1 MLRPRSSLY
10 FPTLAQSAPIHWL
23 VFGSLIGSFAL
34 AADID
39 DGHLLPRVPAPGTDG
54 HIVELPD
61 AVPPLTT
68 DVDQILVE
76 ALTGI
81 VLFDELGELG
91 AETESSGVNAERLE
105 LPNKDLLTQSLAKFI
120 GKPVTLALLDDINA
134 LVVKFARSNDHPII
148 DSFAPEGQDIS
159 NGVIQFAV
167 VAGRRGQIR
176 VEGAQGN
183 VADRIIL
190 QTSIAEG
197 EVIAERS
204 LRADLE

>member
-1 MLRPRSSLY
+1 M
-10 FPTLAQSAPIHWL
+10 
-23 VFGSLIGSFAL
+23 
-34 AADID
+34 
-39 DGHLLPRVPAPGTDG
+39 
-54 HIVELPD
+54 
-61 AVPPLTT
+61 PPLTT

-134 LVVKFARSNDHPII
+134 LVVKFARSNGRPVI

-167 VAGRRGQIR
+167 VAGRRGQVR

-183 VADRIIL
+183 VADRIVL

-204 LRADLE
+204 LRADLEWFNQNPFRQVNVILERGDEFGATDIVYNVVGRRPYRVYGGLEDSGTRLSGKNR